1 MNRRRHVPHLFSAYI
16 DGDLSPART
25 RAVETHLAAC
35 PACAR
40 ELEQW
45 RAVLRL
51 VSYHAAVTCP
61 IDCAEAVLQRIA
73 AQPSSFSLLPH
84 PSALGRPLIPAL
96 ALILMLLGSGT
107 WFWAIHGAGRAVPG
121 ISVGAPLVGARRDDH
136 PARGHPRGVPLQ
148 TVAEGAGKARPATIA
163 PAASEPAPGIQMR
176 DENPRLT
183 AGAAVRVHAPDRLQE
198 AFGRSDSLIL
208 AADFAEDDR

>member
-16 DGDLSPART
+16 DGDLSPARA

-73 AQPSSFSLLPH
+73 AQPFSSSLLPP
-84 PSALGRPLIPAL
+84 PSSPGRPLIPAL
-96 ALILMLLGSGT
+96 ACSMLHQPKLDGDILIKKT
-107 WFWAIHGAGRAVPG
+107 EAFDQVIADQAQA
-121 ISVGAPLVGARRDDH
+121 RDDW
-136 PARGHPRGVPLQ
+136 R
-148 TVAEGAGKARPATIA
+148 
-163 PAASEPAPGIQMR
+163 
-176 DENPRLT
+176 
-183 AGAAVRVHAPDRLQE
+183 
-198 AFGRSDSLIL
+198 
-208 AADFAEDDR
+208 

>member
-73 AQPSSFSLLPH
+73 AQPFSSSLLPP
-84 PSALGRPLIPAL
+84 PSSPGRPLIPAV
-96 ALILMLLGSGT
+96 ALILTLLGSGT

-121 ISVGAPLVGARRDDH
+121 MRGGAGEAS
-136 PARGHPRGVPLQ
+136 ARGGGSL
-148 TVAEGAGKARPATIA
+148 TAAEVAGYPRPATIA
-163 PAASEPAPGIQMR
+163 PAASELAPGIQMR
-176 DENPRLT
+176 DAKPGLA

-198 AFGRSDSLIL
+198 AFGHSDSLIL